1 MSLSLYQPEEVF
13 SPEVQDLTVDY
24 EVYLVSSDDESVAA
38 EVDRGAEL
46 IRHHSDWLLQGTAER
61 DSHTYFALA
70 TTMEMG
76 RTAIVGASKLLIE
89 RSESRDLVAAWL
101 SGIAVAPAHR
111 HLGLATGLIRASE
124 RLGSTLGAKEISAV
138 IPSESGPCYRRLG
151 YATVRQRGLGGALLA
166 SKTLA

>member
-101 SGIAVAPAHR
+101 SGIAVA
-111 HLGLATGLIRASE
+111 LSLIH
-124 RLGSTLGAKEISAV
+124 I
-138 IPSESGPCYRRLG
+138 
-151 YATVRQRGLGGALLA
+151 
-166 SKTLA
+166 